1 VIFLRL
7 KRESKEE
14 KERRK
19 YYEFVNKFRKKYV
32 PKEYNQVKLL
42 YDICKPDVTH
52 LFSLSNRS
60 DGKTTNY
67 IHFFINLAIK
77 EERLKF
83 ALMVRHWDLKVAME
97 EQVVDVVEKFSDLE
111 IDKLMFKRTPQY
123 TTIWYD
129 NKNIGITYDMNK
141 ATDLKN
147 ASGVLKKY
155 PIIIYDEFLAL
166 PDDYVSN
173 EFTKLQR
180 IYSTTDKNG
189 ILPLIGHP
197 KIIYLGNAENF
208 MSPILAGLKLYNIL
222 ENHPINEKKLYKT
235 KEFGT
240 IAIENHYNESVNEK
254 INTNAFGNQSLAMY
268 TGQFSVN
275 NFNIISNDERKEI
288 EYNKQ
293 FFYIKYGTYYIK
305 VTYNQKTYKCYLS
318 IESFLPPEYDYQF
331 NTEIADNTEKSV
343 YLKESFF
350 DEDHIKKYAKG
361 FFLFDNS
368 YTKEIITGDS
378 FISSL
383 KINALINYHKTF
395 ILKDT
400 VEESEKVIKD
410 NYMQSTLDSLVKKF
424 NQGVF

>member
-1 VIFLRL
+1 MRL

-19 YYEFVNKFRKKYV
+19 YYDYVNKFRKKYV
-32 PKEYNQVKLL
+32 PKDYNQVKLL

-67 IHFFINLAIK
+67 VHFFINLALK
-77 EERLKF
+77 NEALKF

-97 EQVVDVVEKFSDLE
+97 EQVVDIVETFDDLD

-123 TTIWYD
+123 TTIWYN

-166 PDDYVSN
+166 PDDYVPN

-222 ENHPINEKKLYKT
+222 ENHPINEKRLYPT

-254 INTNAFGNQSLAMY
+254 INRNAFGNQSASMY
-268 TGQFSVN
+268 TGQFHVN
-275 NFNIISNDERKEI
+275 KYNIITDDERKQI
-288 EYNKQ
+288 ESDKQ
-293 FFYIKYGTYYIK
+293 FFYIKYGSQYIR
-305 VTYNQKTYKCYLS
+305 VTYNQKTYKSYLT
-318 IESFLPPEYDYQF
+318 IESYLPPEYDYQF
-331 NTEIADNTEKSV
+331 NTEIADNTDNSV
-343 YLKESFF
+343 YLKESFY

-361 FFLFDNS
+361 MYLFDNA
-368 YTKEIITGDS
+368 YTKEMITSDN
-378 FISSL
+378 FIARL
-383 KINALINYHKTF
+383 KINSLINYYKTF
-395 ILKDT
+395 VLKDT
-400 VEESEKVIKD
+400 IEEKEKVMKD
-410 NYMQSTLDSLVKKF
+410 NYLQSTLNGLVRKF